1 MMNDIWH
8 VDFNPQKFL
17 SRVSLTQLIE
27 RNEAYNESSV
37 ADEKSPCIFCG
48 KKSGRGI
55 LLNDKSFLCQQCYS
69 WVALISYP
77 ERYEELRRQFVI
89 AREAR
94 RLAWEGF
101 REKFEHRSEESSLV
115 FWGWASL
122 FLALANPVFLILTAI
137 LLVIGYMKNDA
148 NKRKD
153 DEWLRQKMAWEQVNP
168 EPQEPELKH
177 FHDPTA
183 QLSEK
188 DRLVLK
194 IFNHWPGYP
203 PFWKYLRTVVIGR
216 DSNRC
221 QVTGC
226 PSRLELHVHHM
237 RPVAEGGAHT
247 PDNLVSL
254 CDFHHALEPE
264 KGHERI
270 WGDIKTRYFT
280 LICGHERNNRT
291 SYGTHAVRAHL
302 RRLQLVTIEELH
314 ELTKI
319 YGFCCPTCGEANI
332 KFILNA
338 NRNSIK
344 ATCPAC
350 NKSTEGARQ
359 LAEETGPMLA
369 EILAVSRNK
378 GRWKARWD
386 MLAERKN
393 AAWGMWS
400 GQAISAKRRAYKEK
414 IEISNSAPVC
424 PECGSPMKLK
434 QPGPTNTWEAFW
446 GCAQYRVTGCKGYV
460 RYSKKKRLTINPAP
474 PRILG
479 EL

>member
-1 MMNDIWH
+1 MTETWH
-8 VDFNPQKFL
+8 TDFNPQKFL

-37 ADEKSPCIFCG
+37 TNAKSPCVFCG
-48 KKSGRGI
+48 KTSERGI

-69 WVALISYP
+69 DVALISYP
-77 ERYEELRRQFVI
+77 ERYETLRRQFVI

-101 REKFEHRSEESSLV
+101 REKLEHKSEESSLV
-115 FWGWASL
+115 FLGWASL
-122 FLALANPVFLILTAI
+122 LLTLANPVFLILTAI
-137 LLVIGYMKNDA
+137 LLVIGYAKNDA
-148 NKRKD
+148 NKRKT
-153 DEWLRQKMAWEQVNP
+153 DEWLGRKSAWEQANP
-168 EPQEPELKH
+168 EPREPELKH

-203 PFWKYLRTVVIGR
+203 PFWKYLRTVVISR

-237 RPVAEGGAHT
+237 RPVAEGGTHT

-270 WGDIKTRYFT
+270 WGKIKTRYFT
-280 LICGHERNNRT
+280 LVCGHERSNRA
-291 SYGTHAVRAHL
+291 SHGTHVVRAHL
-302 RRLQLVTIEELH
+302 RRLQLVTIEELR
-314 ELTKI
+314 ELTKT
-319 YGFCCPTCGEANI
+319 YGFCCPTCNETNI
-332 KFILNA
+332 KFILFA
-338 NRNSIK
+338 DRNIVRVE
-344 ATCPAC
+344 CPSC
-350 NKSTEGARQ
+350 NKSTEGAQQ
-359 LAEETGPMLA
+359 LTEETGPMLA

-386 MLAERKN
+386 MLAERKS
-393 AAWGMWS
+393 ATWGVWS
-400 GQAISAKRRAYKEK
+400 GQAASAKRKVYKEK
-414 IEISNSAPVC
+414 VETSKSAPSC
-424 PECGSPMKLK
+424 PKCGSPMKLIR
-434 QPGPTNTWEAFW
+434 PRPTDTWKAFW
-446 GCAQYRVTGCKGYV
+446 GCTQYNVTGCKGSARHV
-460 RYSKKKRLTINPAP
+460 TKNS
-474 PRILG
+474 
-479 EL
+479 